1 MRNPC
6 QIKGLLP
13 MMRRD
18 PIGTHM
24 LERRAIKRVDTAIPL
39 TIKLLG
45 TTVPPPPIT
54 VETDNISPKGLSIV
68 IKIRTKSENGRL
80 AIWEG
85 GENAQK
91 MAKYLLLDNK
101 TLQLGINILP
111 EGRSIHATGKVKWCY
126 RNLVEGCYYVKA
138 GVVIEEIERKHK
150 AEWLE
155 FLKAVYQFL
164 TCLEPRGEHDG
175 VFKLPS

>member
-1 MRNPC
+1 MVTGDTLC
-6 QIKGLLP
+6 
-13 MMRRD
+13 
-18 PIGTHM
+18 THM

-39 TIKLLG
+39 TVKLLG
-45 TTVPPPPIT
+45 TPVSPPPIS

-68 IKIRTKSENGRL
+68 IKIRTRSENGRL
-80 AIWEG
+80 LIQED

-111 EGRSIHATGKVKWCY
+111 QGRSIRVTGKVKWCY

-138 GVVIEEIERKHK
+138 GVVIEEIEREHK
-150 AEWLE
+150 KEWLE

-164 TCLEPRGEHDG
+164 TCLEPGGRYEG
-175 VFKLPS
+175 VFNLPY